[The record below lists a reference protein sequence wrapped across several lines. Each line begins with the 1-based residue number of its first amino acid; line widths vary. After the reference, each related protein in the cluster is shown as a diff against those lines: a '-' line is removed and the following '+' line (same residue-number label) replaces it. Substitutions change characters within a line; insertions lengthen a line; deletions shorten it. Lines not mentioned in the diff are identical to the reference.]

1 MKRILLVCFFGVLI
15 LASALNLFSF
25 QRSIVTNDGGR
36 EFNIGKFVELNRFDE
51 SAPVVLSTN
60 FRKVSVKRVGDPKKN
75 GVSFSRELTRIFGVK
90 QITDDVPYDIRGR
103 SEFAKLVPF
112 INYSA
117 KAGCAAEQKTKQCD
131 LLLVW
136 DDRNSSPFRTF
147 ITFRVGD
154 STFAMVDSNLA
165 KNVLKVTKW

>member
-1 MKRILLVCFFGVLI
+1 MKRFLLVCFFGVLI
-15 LASALNLFSF
+15 FASLFNLIGF
-25 QRSIVTNDGGR
+25 QRSIITKDGGL

-51 SAPVVLSTN
+51 SAPVVLSN
-60 FRKVSVKRVGDPKKN
+60 YFAKASVKRVGDPKKT
-75 GVSFSRELTRIFGVK
+75 GVNFSRELTRIFGVK
-90 QITDDVPYDIRGR
+90 QITDDAPYDIRGR
-103 SEFAKLVPF
+103 REFAQLVPF

-117 KAGCAAEQKTKQCD
+117 KAGCAVERATRQCD

-165 KNVLKVTKW
+165 KNVLGVTSW